1 MTFVDRKLGL
11 SSNYSWLIVYP
22 GRCTRRWRRLG
33 STSAV
38 LYSSRKNKDPRA
50 HRDGAVQFSA
60 HECLIFNRIAA
71 MPRWGKRKRAPW
83 KIKFYCFLLTDKAR
97 GESSNAIDRNRSSL
111 KQKPVQ
117 LFSFPVGRP
126 QRHPRWLETKTNLSL
141 LQIPFRTSYT
151 VSSLFFFS
159 LSLSFFL
166 SSFFIS
172 LLSSFLFPSLSFY
185 SLFWF
190 FCFRRRESA
199 HVTRRELDRTRLRGL
214 VKFELRENERRTVWS
229 VMYINDR
236 GEYYFCR
243 NIPTSLYFSFSTRKF
258 LKLLGKWIYL
268 TLNLNSITL

>member
-1 MTFVDRKLGL
+1 MLENIKDLINTTRITIIPQQCLLFCFYRIPFWNVRKHMTFVDRKLGL

-141 LQIPFRTSYT
+141 LRIPFRNELHRFLSLFLLSFSFLFLIFFFYFLLLS
-151 VSSLFFFS
+151 SSLFSFS
-159 LSLSFFL
+159 FVLFSFL
-166 SSFFIS
+166 VL
-172 LLSSFLFPSLSFY
+172 LLSS
-185 SLFWF
+185 
-190 FCFRRRESA
+190 
-199 HVTRRELDRTRLRGL
+199 TRKCTRDAARIGSNAFTRARKIRTTRKWTMNGL
-214 VKFELRENERRTVWS
+214 VCYV
-229 VMYINDR
+229 Y
-236 GEYYFCR
+236 
-243 NIPTSLYFSFSTRKF
+243 
-258 LKLLGKWIYL
+258 
-268 TLNLNSITL
+268 